1 VEEEEE
7 GEVPKALEP
16 TPSSGRAPDT
26 TAGLLGDLLEEKEE
40 EEELD
45 TWLAGEL
52 PLPEVVL
59 AVLTMFGAEDG
70 ADADPAPEPGPENMR
85 KRLLTPPDLAFLGC
99 TGALTAARAS
109 VPALGA
115 LALVLPLVLV
125 LALVLA
131 ELAAVLVIAPV
142 VLLVSARGG
151 SESTAVTAQATGGAE
166 DAVAGSAGAE
176 AAVVV
181 VVVGISVE
189 DVLAIAATL
198 VVLSTSGVW
207 RASATSTTLLEAT
220 VDTSP
225 VVVFAVLDILLGAAA
240 AALPW

>member
-115 LALVLPLVLV
+115 LALVLV
-125 LALVLA
+125 LVLA

-142 VLLVSARGG
+142 VVLVSARGG
-151 SESTAVTAQATGGAE
+151 SESTAVTAHATGGAE